1 MQIIKISV
9 QKHSQTLLQTI
20 CILTKQQVAKT
31 TSSLL
36 ENLSQV
42 ENPTVNI
49 EKFISKTIQV
59 SQEGSNSIIQ

>member
-1 MQIIKISV
+1 V
-9 QKHSQTLLQTI
+9 LLQTI

-31 TSSLL
+31 TSSLI
-36 ENLSQV
+36 ENFSQV